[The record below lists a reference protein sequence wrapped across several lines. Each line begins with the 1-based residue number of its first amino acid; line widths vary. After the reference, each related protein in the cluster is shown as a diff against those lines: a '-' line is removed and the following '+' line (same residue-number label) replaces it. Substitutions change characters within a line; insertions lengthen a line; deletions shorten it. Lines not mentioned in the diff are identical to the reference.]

1 MQIEEIRKQTKKSG
15 LDTRA
20 LDVPITALIRTI
32 HKSDGKPT
40 CFRTD
45 KRWSCSE
52 ACEWAPDCK
61 KLVAAWQR

>member
-1 MQIEEIRKQTKKSG
+1 MHIEEIQKQPRKNT
-15 LDTRA
+15 LDTRVFEA
-20 LDVPITALIRTI
+20 RNAMLIET
-32 HKSDGKPT
+32 DGKPT

-45 KRWSCSE
+45 KRWSCRE